1 MKYFVVDA
9 FTDSLFSGN
18 PAGVCPVSEW
28 PDDAVMLRIAAEN
41 NLSETAFLLGG
52 GGKYHIRWFTP
63 VSEFDLCGHAT
74 LGSAFVILNFLEPQR
89 QAVDFTSMS
98 GPLRVVR
105 EGDRYTLDFPARPP
119 RPIADMDLVTQA
131 LGAKPQALFLARDHV
146 ALFDSAETV
155 RTLRPDFDAMRRI
168 ENCIGLIATAPGDG
182 SCDFVSRYFAPNDG
196 ILEDPVTGSAHCTLV
211 PFWHQRLGRS
221 ELTARQLSARGG
233 TLYCRDCGERIM
245 ISGNA
250 VLYLQGELAL

>member
-1 MKYFVVDA
+1 
-9 FTDSLFSGN
+9 
-18 PAGVCPVSEW
+18 AGVCPVSEW

-41 NLSETAFLLGG
+41 NLSETAFICGG

-119 RPIADMDLVTQA
+119 RPIPDMDLVTQA
-131 LGAKPQALFLARDHV
+131 LGAKPQ
-146 ALFDSAETV
+146 
-155 RTLRPDFDAMRRI
+155 
-168 ENCIGLIATAPGDG
+168 
-182 SCDFVSRYFAPNDG
+182 
-196 ILEDPVTGSAHCTLV
+196 
-211 PFWHQRLGRS
+211 
-221 ELTARQLSARGG
+221 
-233 TLYCRDCGERIM
+233 
-245 ISGNA
+245 
-250 VLYLQGELAL
+250 